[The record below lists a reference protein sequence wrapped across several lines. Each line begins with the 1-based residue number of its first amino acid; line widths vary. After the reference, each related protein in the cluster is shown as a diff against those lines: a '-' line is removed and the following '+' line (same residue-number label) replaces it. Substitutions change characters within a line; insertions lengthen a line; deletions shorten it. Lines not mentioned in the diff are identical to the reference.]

1 MCVFNTLVQVTFWIH
16 KTFSLEWA
24 QDNKLLPLLV
34 ALTAM
39 ILCGLL
45 KKPSQ
50 LESCAWL
57 ENLFVVVIKF
67 ELNTMWLVKIFTHI
81 LHINLLSHNNK
92 RFPATVLM
100 EMVTEVT
107 IGKLNVQIKETMN
120 LSKAAHYSIWDT
132 LTLQNIYRLTED
144 TNTITK
150 TVLVVL

>member
-1 MCVFNTLVQVTFWIH
+1 
-16 KTFSLEWA
+16 
-24 QDNKLLPLLV
+24 
-34 ALTAM
+34 
-39 ILCGLL
+39 
-45 KKPSQ
+45 
-50 LESCAWL
+50 
-57 ENLFVVVIKF
+57 
-67 ELNTMWLVKIFTHI
+67 MWLVKIFTHI
-81 LHINLLSHNNK
+81 LHINHLSHNNK

-100 EMVTEVT
+100 EMETEVT